1 VVFTQADIDSGAI
14 AKDEVLVKDLA
25 QFLKDQAIQKLVR
38 DLQAVEGVPTD
49 SESLEQAFHAHGV
62 NMRYLG
68 TVASVV
74 AGQELHHIKT
84 LLEREVVVRSVKH
97 LVNHELRESSDTHLS
112 ATLAHLFNLL
122 LAPFPLL
129 EKLETGSIG
138 YPITPIESLK

>member
-1 VVFTQADIDSGAI
+1 
-14 AKDEVLVKDLA
+14 
-25 QFLKDQAIQKLVR
+25 
-38 DLQAVEGVPTD
+38 
-49 SESLEQAFHAHGV
+49 
-62 NMRYLG
+62 MRYLG

-138 YPITPIESLK
+138 YPITPIESLKQTEVPNAVEEEAESKTEKKKQKKQKKKAIEE